1 MKKYKWL
8 IIGIL
13 GILVFAVAIG
23 ILIKNTSIYIDNYTA
38 YVNIDSNGDM
48 EITETWIIDYPEG
61 YNVRFRDIE
70 YSKDHKNNPLT
81 KGLNTSRDKTYFDES
96 YAKVY
101 VEDLDEGITID
112 RGIDVGYSFNGDL
125 DELLEPVECA
135 ADSYTCESIF
145 VNLSEYGGMEGK
157 KAFHYTYKINGAV
170 TQYSDISELNWVLF
184 DMAEATVK
192 EANVEIHLPSNSS
205 TKEEILAWGHGVTE
219 GNIYI
224 ENNQNIYISAFDIS
238 TSEELEIRVA
248 FPNSVVSNISN
259 NNIVIGNMKEKIVDY
274 ETDLANRTN
283 LQIKMI
289 AIINTITIA
298 LIVFTV
304 IIIIRAYRKYDKEY
318 KSEFN
323 EEYLREPPSDITPA
337 EVGYLYNFGKS
348 SDEDVTATLLNLV
361 HKGILD
367 LKDKG
372 VGITDD
378 NPDFDIVLNDGVNL
392 NDLLDHEK
400 VVIDLFINKIG
411 DGKTV
416 NTQTI
421 KNYGKSKLGNANTM
435 MNMGEKFS
443 KTVKKDFKCKGY
455 FENAKEKAMSKAG
468 AYVFIHIIALIAI
481 LSFSVLYNLDAGIN
495 IIVIITLIVIYAV
508 YLLSIK
514 RRSKFG
520 NEEYTKW
527 CAFKN
532 FLESFSDFSDYPL
545 PSIVIWE
552 KYLVYATS
560 LKIADKVMKQL
571 KVVLPESLDMA
582 ESSSA
587 TFMRGYYYGR
597 RDFFIYHSINHSY
610 SSARIN
616 SMNTI
621 ARYNASSGGGRGGGF
636 SGGSSF
642 GGGGGGGRSR

>member
-13 GILVFAVAIG
+13 GVLVFAVAIG

-81 KGLNTSRDKTYFDES
+81 KGLNTSRDKAYFDES

-248 FPNSVVSNISN
+248 FPNSVVSNIST

-289 AIINTITIA
+289 TIINTITIA

-421 KNYGKSKLGNANTM
+421 KNYGKSKLGNANTI

-443 KTVKKDFKCKGY
+443 KTVKKDFKGKGY

-468 AYVFIHIIALIAI
+468 AFVFIHIIALIAI

-495 IIVIITLIVIYAV
+495 IIVIIVLIVIYAV

-520 NEEYTKW
+520 NEEYAKW

-597 RDFFIYHSINHSY
+597 RDFYIYHSINHSY

-621 ARYNASSGGGRGGGF
+621 ARYNASSGSGRGGGF

>member
-8 IIGIL
+8 IIGVL
-13 GILVFAVAIG
+13 GVLVFAVAIG
-23 ILIKNTSIYIDNYTA
+23 ILIKNTSIYIDTYTA

-48 EITETWIIDYPEG
+48 EITETWVIDYPEG

-96 YAKVY
+96 FADVY
-101 VEDLDEGITID
+101 VEDLDEGIVIEN
-112 RGIDVGYSFNGDL
+112 GIYEGYSFNGDL

-157 KAFHYTYKINGAV
+157 KAFHYTYKIRGAV

-192 EANVEIHLPSNSS
+192 EASVEIHLPSNSS
-205 TKEEILAWGHGVTE
+205 EKEEILAWGHGVTE

-224 ENNQNIYISAFDIS
+224 QDNQNVYISAFDIS
-238 TSEELEIRVA
+238 TNEELEIRVA
-248 FPNSVVSNISN
+248 FPNSVVTNISSD
-259 NNIVIGNMKEKIVDY
+259 NIVVGEMKEKIIEY
-274 ETDLANRTN
+274 ETDLANMTN
-283 LQIKMI
+283 MQIKMI
-289 AIINTITIA
+289 SIINTITIA
-298 LIVFTV
+298 LIAFTV
-304 IIIIRAYRKYDKEY
+304 VIIIRAYRKYDKEY
-318 KSEFN
+318 KAEFS
-323 EEYLREPPSDITPA
+323 EEYLREPPSEITPA

-361 HKGILD
+361 HKGVLD

-378 NPDFDIVLNDGVNL
+378 NPDFDIVLNNGVDLSN
-392 NDLLDHEK
+392 LLDHEK

-421 KNYGKSKLGNANTM
+421 KNYGKSKLGNANTI

-443 KTVKKDFKCKGY
+443 KTVKKDFKGKGY

-468 AYVFIHIIALIAI
+468 AFVFIHIIALIVT
-481 LSFSVLYNLDAGIN
+481 LSFSALYNLDAGLN
-495 IIVIITLIVIYAV
+495 LIVIILLIVIYAV

-514 RRSKFG
+514 RRSKHG
-520 NEEYTKW
+520 NEEYAKW
-527 CAFKN
+527 SAFKN
-532 FLESFSDFSDYPL
+532 FLENFSDFSDYPL

-552 KYLVYATS
+552 QYLVYATS

-571 KVVLPESLDMA
+571 KVALPESLDMNEA
-582 ESSSA
+582 SSA